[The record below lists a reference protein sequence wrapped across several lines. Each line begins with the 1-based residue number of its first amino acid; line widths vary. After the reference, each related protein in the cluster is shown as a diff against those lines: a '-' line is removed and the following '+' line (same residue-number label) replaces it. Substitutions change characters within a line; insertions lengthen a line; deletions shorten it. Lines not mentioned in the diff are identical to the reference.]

1 MIVGKQSRASKI
13 FDAANVIFMIV
24 ILLLTLYP
32 LWYVVVGSFN
42 KGLDFMKG
50 GVYFFPRA
58 FTLENYKA
66 VLREESASSEV
77 TIKLLTLVRSCL
89 LQ

>member
-50 GVYFFPRA
+50 GVYF
-58 FTLENYKA
+58 L
-66 VLREESASSEV
+66 SARVYSG
-77 TIKLLTLVRSCL
+77 KL
-89 LQ
+89 